1 MEDFFR
7 DALVIV
13 NPNINNTEWNIL
25 AKLDNYDYDYDVLGT
40 TGIEYLLL
48 NGNIND
54 ILNAI
59 VMDNIKGR
67 ITFSMQEKEENVVAL
82 DKATNKIIRLCDC
95 RGSAFIDECIKEMN
109 KILEDGKDKI

>member
-7 DALVIV
+7 DALAIV

-25 AKLDNYDYDYDVLGT
+25 AKLDINYDYDILGT

-48 NGNIND
+48 NGTIND

-59 VMDNIKGR
+59 VMDNVKGR
-67 ITFSMQEKEENVVAL
+67 TTFSMQEKEENIVGL
-82 DKATNKIIRLCDC
+82 DKTTNKIVRLYNCN
-95 RGSAFIDECIKEMN
+95 GSYYIDELIKEMN